1 MDTYWLEMYAKVK
14 MYEWVCGTVFGVV
27 LFSLY
32 IIIKILESGLTKRAP
47 DVRQA
52 RLFLDGSPCLPLVTQ
67 AVSRL
72 PSQIL
77 PLDKSNDLHII

>member
-32 IIIKILESGLTKRAP
+32 IIIKILESGLTKRAA
-47 DVRQA
+47 DGFCRLASKVRGA
-52 RLFLDGSPCLPLVTQ
+52 FR
-67 AVSRL
+67 RR
-72 PSQIL
+72 
-77 PLDKSNDLHII
+77 